1 MLAGRLQESAWET
14 AVFDR
19 LFGRAVPPAD
29 AAAPAAPAAPAGA
42 AHDAALGASRRSWL
56 GRLASVFGPVDID
69 ADTWESLELQ
79 LVSADVGAATAA
91 ELVEALR
98 ARASQA
104 GVRRADELPTLLRSV
119 IVRALAAPPTVADAP
134 PPADARPHV
143 VLMVGV
149 NGSGKTTTA
158 AKLARRRAAAG
169 DTVLLVAADTFRAAA
184 VEQLAS
190 WAERIGV
197 AVVRGTPG
205 GDPGAVVFDALRS
218 QHGRR
223 ADLVVI
229 DTAGRLH
236 TQHNLMAEL
245 AKVVAVIEREVP
257 GAPHATL
264 LVLDATTGQNGLA
277 QARQFLAAAPVT
289 GVVLAKLDGSARG
302 GIALAIRRELGLPIV
317 FIGTGEGIDD
327 LAPFDPG
334 AYADGLL
341 GTDGKQAR

>member
-1 MLAGRLQESAWET
+1 MLAGRVCTPAWET

-19 LFGRAVPPAD
+19 LFGRAAPPAD
-29 AAAPAAPAAPAGA
+29 TAAAPAGA
-42 AHDAALGASRRSWL
+42 PDAAHDQALGASRRSWL
-56 GRLASVFGPVDID
+56 GRLAAVFGAVDID
-69 ADTWESLELQ
+69 ADTWDALELQ
-79 LVSADVGAATAA
+79 LVAADVGAATAA
-91 ELVEALR
+91 ELVEALK

-104 GVRRADELPTLLRSV
+104 GVRRADELPDLLRAV
-119 IVRALAAPPTVADAP
+119 IVRALAAPPDGAAAP
-134 PPADARPHV
+134 PSDARPHV

-158 AKLARRRAAAG
+158 AKLARRGAAAG
-169 DTVLLVAADTFRAAA
+169 ESVLLVAADTFRAAA
-184 VEQLAS
+184 VDQLAA
-190 WAERIGV
+190 WAERVGV

-218 QHGRR
+218 QVGRQ
-223 ADLVVI
+223 ADLVII

-245 AKVVAVIEREVP
+245 AKVVAIVGREVP

-277 QARQFLAAAPVT
+277 QARQFLAAAPVS
-289 GVVLAKLDGSARG
+289 GAVLAKLDGSARG

-317 FIGTGEGIDD
+317 FIGTGEGMDD
-327 LAPFDPG
+327 LAPFDAG

-341 GTDGKQAR
+341 GPVGKQAR

>member
-1 MLAGRLQESAWET
+1 MLADRRPESAWET

-19 LFGRAVPPAD
+19 IFGRAVPPAD
-29 AAAPAAPAAPAGA
+29 PAAAAPAGA
-42 AHDAALGASRRSWL
+42 AHDQALSASRRSWL
-56 GRLASVFGPVDID
+56 GRLAAVFGPVDID

-79 LVSADVGAATAA
+79 LVAADVGSATAV
-91 ELVEALR
+91 ELVEALK

-104 GVRRADELPTLLRSV
+104 GVRRADELPGLLRAV
-119 IVRALAAPPTVADAP
+119 IVRALAAPPSAAA

-197 AVVRGTPG
+197 AVVHGTPG

-218 QHGRR
+218 QLGRR

-245 AKVVAVIEREVP
+245 AKVVAVIGREVP

-264 LVLDATTGQNGLA
+264 LVLDATTGQNGLV

-302 GIALAIRRELGLPIV
+302 GIALAIRRELGLPIA

-327 LAPFDPG
+327 LAPFDAG
-334 AYADGLL
+334 AYVDGLL
-341 GTDGKQAR
+341 GADGKQAR